1 MQQREFERNGYPE
14 PGSARHW
21 QEEKNSDASPL
32 AIHEKSN
39 SALMAGS
46 VAGLKK
52 IKEDVN
58 KQKILNVKQGKAYN
72 EKMVKGIS

>member
-14 PGSARHW
+14 PGSSRHW
-21 QEEKNSDASPL
+21 QEDKNSDASPL
-32 AIHEKSN
+32 AIHEKNN
-39 SALMAGS
+39 SGLTAGS

-52 IKEDVN
+52 IKEDFN
-58 KQKILNVKQGKAYN
+58 KQKILNIKQGKAYN